1 MVCLEK
7 KTEVQEISLQLV
19 KSIGVG
25 RFLEWR
31 VVEAMKSSSGMVVF
45 EESRVL
51 TLLEIKGE
59 KTFIIIF
66 FLKKKSCKDGFT

>member
-1 MVCLEK
+1 MLCLEK
-7 KTEVQEISLQLV
+7 KTKVQEISLQLV

-45 EESRVL
+45 
-51 TLLEIKGE
+51 
-59 KTFIIIF
+59 
-66 FLKKKSCKDGFT
+66 

>member
-31 VVEAMKSSSGMVVF
+31 GVEAMKSSSGIVVF
-45 EESRVL
+45 
-51 TLLEIKGE
+51 
-59 KTFIIIF
+59 
-66 FLKKKSCKDGFT
+66 